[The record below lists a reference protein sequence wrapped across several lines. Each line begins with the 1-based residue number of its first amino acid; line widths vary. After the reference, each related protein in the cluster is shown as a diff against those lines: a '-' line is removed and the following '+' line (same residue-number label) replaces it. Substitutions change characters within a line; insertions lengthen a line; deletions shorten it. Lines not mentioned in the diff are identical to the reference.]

1 MWFRLGFQGKGQPSL
16 QDEEGRRGPKRTGQG
31 GRLHGDTAWGME
43 TGVCH
48 LSCDVGKTLSWH
60 DNNLSHTKLQ
70 SRVPRNSLENLLILT
85 TQKGTAVTGLLT
97 AVTGLLTAV
106 TGLLTAVTGLLT
118 AVTGLLIAVTGNAV
132 TASADIMLFDDGQ
145 QSEKVKDGVCAGFP
159 KTLILAVSVFIV

>member
-16 QDEEGRRGPKRTGQG
+16 QDGEGRRGPKRTGQG

-97 AVTGLLTAV
+97 AVTGLL
-106 TGLLTAVTGLLT
+106 
-118 AVTGLLIAVTGNAV
+118 IAVTGNAV

>member
-1 MWFRLGFQGKGQPSL
+1 M
-16 QDEEGRRGPKRTGQG
+16 
-31 GRLHGDTAWGME
+31 
-43 TGVCH
+43 CH
-48 LSCDVGKTLSWH
+48 LSCNVGKTLSWH

-106 TGLLTAVTGLLT
+106 TGLLTAVTGLL
-118 AVTGLLIAVTGNAV
+118 IAVTGNAV
-132 TASADIMLFDDGQ
+132 TASADIMLSDDGQ